1 MSAVAVVFGEQM
13 IRQGLWPAWS
23 PDFNTHNL
31 YSWVT
36 LKHQASVEY
45 LQSLRKLQKVHSAVT
60 FFFSRNK
67 FCLCLE
73 PFLADEM
80 QKVEAGRRLET
91 PL

>member
-1 MSAVAVVFGEQM
+1 MSAVAEVFGEQM
-13 IRQGLWPAWS
+13 IRKGLWPVRS
-23 PDFNTHNL
+23 PDLNTRNL

-36 LKHQASVEY
+36 LKYQVSVEY

-67 FCLCLE
+67 FALCLE

-80 QKVEAGRRLET
+80 QKV
-91 PL
+91 